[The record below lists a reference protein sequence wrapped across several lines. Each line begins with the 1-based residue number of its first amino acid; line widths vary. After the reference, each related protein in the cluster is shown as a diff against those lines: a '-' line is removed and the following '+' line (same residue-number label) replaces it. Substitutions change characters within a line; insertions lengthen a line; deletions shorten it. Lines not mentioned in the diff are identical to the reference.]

1 MKLAKYLANLGY
13 GSRKE
18 AMRLVEQ
25 RRVTRA
31 NGTVVVEGDKF
42 EHSEL
47 RVDGAPLDPPPG
59 ALIMMNKPAGYVC
72 STSDVPPLVYEL
84 LPPRFLHRSP
94 VIATVGRLDR
104 ETSGLLLLTDDGKLN
119 HRLTSPRSHI
129 PKTYEAWLA
138 SDLQGDEAERF
149 ASGTLRL
156 ESDPEPVA
164 PAQLAPLDARHVRI
178 TVYEGRYHQ
187 VRRMFAAVGNHVDR
201 LARVAIGGL
210 TLGDLAV
217 GSWRVLPED
226 EHALLTA
233 VSEAPRSGAA
243 TPDEA

>member
-18 AMRLVEQ
+18 TSRLVDQ

-31 NGTVVVEGDKF
+31 DGSILAEGQTF
-42 EHSEL
+42 EHGDV
-47 RVDGAPLDPPPG
+47 RVDGLPLDPPPG
-59 ALIMMNKPAGYVC
+59 TLIIMNKPVGYVC

-129 PKTYEAWLA
+129 AKTYEAQLA
-138 SDLQGDEAERF
+138 STLKGDEVDAF

-164 PAQLAPLDARHVRI
+164 PARLEVIDAHRVRLTI
-178 TVYEGRYHQ
+178 HEGRYHQ
-187 VRRMFAAVGNHVDR
+187 VRRMFAAVGNHVEH
-201 LARVAIGGL
+201 LVRVAIGDL
-210 TLGDLAV
+210 TLGNLAA
-217 GSWRVLPED
+217 GQWRVVSD
-226 EHALLTA
+226 EERALLK
-233 VSEAPRSGAA
+233 
-243 TPDEA
+243 